1 MERKKGPRRGEEKG
15 RRSRHGLSR
24 GKRKDALARL
34 QKALLDAVR
43 EFYPHS
49 PGEGGDGE
57 REIHVRLQAA
67 VIPGED
73 WRLEAKPSVGSQI
86 ESAVREAT
94 AREKVF
100 RPGHVYCYRC
110 ESSHCEH
117 GSPPAPERVFGGYS
131 PTGQPLWPE
140 LAQFL
145 MELKHPGVEGLYR
158 QPGRTLAAAYV
169 EPESLK
175 LRQLGIFGKGS
186 KTYDILAQAVF
197 GYLRFPPFP
206 GGDPQ
211 GDRTAFTLQAVEIRD
226 RGRRP
231 RVVLNVIGKLS
242 DGSEAMEMLTGPRH
256 MRVLEVVVT
265 ARRLVGKL
273 RPSTVKRVSSRE
285 SGKASASASA
295 VLRKATRSLERLG
308 RQSERRTM
316 HAEKRHTERRPT
328 AKALED
334 AATVQ
339 DEGLLADDR
348 EGTIIVLGSRKRAH
362 VFSPEGRHITSLS
375 LNREEVESRKR
386 RKRWRPLDREDRR
399 RFQASIQTVLRK

>member
-1 MERKKGPRRGEEKG
+1 MERKKGPGTGDEKARQG
-15 RRSRHGLSR
+15 RHGLSP

-34 QKALLDAVR
+34 QKALVDAVR
-43 EFYPHS
+43 EFHPRS

-57 REIHVRLQAA
+57 REIPVRLQAV
-67 VIPGED
+67 VIPGEE

-117 GSPPAPERVFGGYS
+117 GTPPAPERVFGGYS

-145 MELKHPGVEGLYR
+145 MERKHPGVEGLYG
-158 QPGRTLAAAYV
+158 QTGRNLAAAFV
-169 EPESLK
+169 DPGSLK
-175 LRQLGIFGKGS
+175 HRQLGVFGKGS

-197 GYLRFPPFP
+197 GYLRFPASP
-206 GGDPQ
+206 GGDPH

-226 RGRRP
+226 RSRRP
-231 RVVLNVIGKLS
+231 RVVLNVMGKLS
-242 DGSEAMEMLTGPRH
+242 DGSEAMESLMGPH
-256 MRVLEVVVT
+256 HLRVLEVIVT
-265 ARRLVGKL
+265 ARRLVGRL
-273 RPSTVKRVSSRE
+273 RPSSGKQPSSRGG
-285 SGKASASASA
+285 GKLSASASA
-295 VLRKATRSLERLG
+295 VLRKAVRSLERLG
-308 RQSERRTM
+308 RQSERRTL
-316 HAEKRHTERRPT
+316 HAEKRHAEKRPT
-328 AKALED
+328 SKALED
-334 AATVQ
+334 AVAVQ
-339 DEGLLADDR
+339 DDGLLVDDR

-375 LNREEVESRKR
+375 LKREGVESRKR
-386 RKRWRPLDREDRR
+386 RKRWRPLDEEGRR
-399 RFQASIQTVLRK
+399 RFRASLRLVLGV